1 MIVVLDSPISNS
13 RAISS
18 AFTQIGVSVKVSTEP
33 RELVDAKGIVL
44 PGIGSFGRLSSAF
57 QELGLDA
64 HIKSAMTAEKKFLGV
79 CLGLQIM
86 TLASDEAPG
95 LKGLG
100 FFNTSCRKFP
110 RGTGVPH
117 VGWNDVVINK
127 QHPILRGMP
136 ETFQAYF
143 SHSYYAPLLGTETIA
158 VSSNGAPF
166 SSIIANSFAVGI
178 QFHPERSQKMG
189 LKLLKNFVDWL

>member
-18 AFTQIGVSVKVSTEP
+18 AFTQMGVSVKVSNDP
-33 RELVDAKGIVL
+33 SELVNAKGIVI
-44 PGIGSFGRLSSAF
+44 PGIGSFGRLSDAF
-57 QELGLDA
+57 KEHDLDN
-64 HIKSAMTAEKKFLGV
+64 HIKSALSNEKKFLGV
-79 CLGLQIM
+79 CLGLQFM

-95 LKGLG
+95 LKGLS
-100 FFNTSCRKFP
+100 FFDTSCRKLP
-110 RGTGVPH
+110 RGTRVPH
-117 VGWNDVVINK
+117 VGWNDVVIEN
-127 QHPILRGMP
+127 QHPILRGIP

-143 SHSYYAPLLGTETIA
+143 SHSYYAPPLGKETIA
-158 VSSNGAPF
+158 VSSNGALF
-166 SSIIANSFAVGI
+166 SSIIANSYAVGI